1 MATSDGRFLFFL
13 PWMGK
18 TLVGTTDVACP
29 KPSPR
34 PQPTEAEIQ
43 WLVDEASKYMVFPI
57 RRSDVLSAWSGVRPL
72 AVDPHATG
80 SDDGKTSSLSRD
92 HVVIIFALLLLLLL
106 LQACVGV
113 NVIVDLMTFVPRI
126 HKCAI
131 QYHTT

>member
-92 HVVIIFALLLLLLL
+92 HVVNNCYCCCCCWYKIVLLF
-106 LQACVGV
+106 QCYIGSY
-113 NVIVDLMTFVPRI
+113 DS
-126 HKCAI
+126 CAS
-131 QYHTT
+131 YS

>member
-92 HVVIIFALLLLLLL
+92 HVVIICFADVVVASLCWS
-106 LQACVGV
+106 QCYSGPYD
-113 NVIVDLMTFVPRI
+113 I
-126 HKCAI
+126 CAS
-131 QYHTT
+131 YS